1 MSFVVNVLLGL
12 LFGIGLVVCVAGTVT
27 TLAGGTEERRFGA
40 TGLVRE
46 VRQATRDFFD
56 PNAAMAAGYGT
67 AGSCVSG
74 RKRGAMGL
82 HFPNGT
88 LVGDGELDAVRGVHW
103 EVAAHA
109 GH

>member
-1 MSFVVNVLLGL
+1 MKRFLIV
-12 LFGIGLVVCVAGTVT
+12 GIGLVVCVAGTVA

-74 RKRGAMGL
+74 RKRGAMGI
-82 HFPNGT
+82 HFQTAPSSAT
-88 LVGDGELDAVRGVHW
+88 VSSTPCEEYTGEA
-103 EVAAHA
+103 AAHA

>member
-1 MSFVVNVLLGL
+1 MIV
-12 LFGIGLVVCVAGTVT
+12 GIGLVVCVAGTVT

-74 RKRGAMGL
+74 RKRGRWVFTFQTAPSSATVSSTPCEEYTGRL
-82 HFPNGT
+82 LRTRDTSNA
-88 LVGDGELDAVRGVHW
+88 EC
-103 EVAAHA
+103 
-109 GH
+109 